1 MSGPQNKWLT
11 ANEAASR
18 LRVHPKTLYRLI
30 RQGKVPAYRM
40 GARGEWRLRVE
51 DLDAAFKRYEAPR
64 MVSWASLE
72 PEFAGSAK
80 EG

>member
-1 MSGPQNKWLT
+1 MKTKEKRWLT
-11 ANEAASR
+11 ANEAAER
-18 LRVHPKTLYRLI
+18 LRVHPKTLYGLI
-30 RQGKVPAYRM
+30 KRGQVPAYRI
-40 GARGEWRLRVE
+40 GVRGEWRLRAE
-51 DLDAAFKRYEAPR
+51 DLGAALKRYEAPR